1 MERGREARVLEQA
14 EARVE
19 EAVAGAGEVAD
30 EGEEEVLQ
38 QDRGVIAS
46 VLSAAKEQP
55 IN

>member
-1 MERGREARVLEQA
+1 MEQGREARVREQV

-19 EAVAGAGEVAD
+19 AAVAGAEAVVD
-30 EGEEEVLQ
+30 KGEEEVLQ
-38 QDRGVIAS
+38 RDREVIAS